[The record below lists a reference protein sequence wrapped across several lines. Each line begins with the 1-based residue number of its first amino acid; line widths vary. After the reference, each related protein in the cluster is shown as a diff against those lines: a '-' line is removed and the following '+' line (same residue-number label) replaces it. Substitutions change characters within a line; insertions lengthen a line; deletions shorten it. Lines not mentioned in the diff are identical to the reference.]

1 MTRLKISLF
10 SGICMHLKKFGR
22 YAKYPSFYLKPKCII
37 HTDVCVCS
45 ATRELHFPE
54 KQKKKTIFV
63 QKRKLAKL
71 MKLGLI
77 FLFRTP
83 KYFQNWPFQN
93 IWTFFLN
100 SKKLKTSKVK
110 SFLIQKLD
118 WIIHSCFALL
128 PQVNFPANTVN
139 FHGDGIKSR
148 LQSCA

>member
-63 QKRKLAKL
+63 QKRQLAKNITH
-71 MKLGLI
+71 KKNPNDS
-77 FLFRTP
+77 LFKTLKQTSNRKN
-83 KYFQNWPFQN
+83 KYYP
-93 IWTFFLN
+93 
-100 SKKLKTSKVK
+100 
-110 SFLIQKLD
+110 
-118 WIIHSCFALL
+118 
-128 PQVNFPANTVN
+128 
-139 FHGDGIKSR
+139 
-148 LQSCA
+148 

>member
-63 QKRKLAKL
+63 QKRQLAKNITHKKPL
-71 MKLGLI
+71 TNSPVRAK
-77 FLFRTP
+77 FLSR
-83 KYFQNWPFQN
+83 FQFEGKND
-93 IWTFFLN
+93 
-100 SKKLKTSKVK
+100 V
-110 SFLIQKLD
+110 
-118 WIIHSCFALL
+118 
-128 PQVNFPANTVN
+128 
-139 FHGDGIKSR
+139 
-148 LQSCA
+148 